1 MINRPVATLIRKQI
15 LLTAPPDTSVHEAC
29 RRMAER
35 RVGSVLVTDE
45 RGRLLGIFT
54 ERDAVCRVL
63 ARARD
68 ADRTTLAAVMTE
80 KVSII
85 PPRGSALEALR
96 LMQDGGFRHV
106 PVVDG
111 ERVVGIVSWTDFR
124 GPEHARLEEET
135 QLWETAR

>member
-1 MINRPVATLIRKQI
+1 MINRPVGTLIRQQT
-15 LLTAPPDTSVHEAC
+15 LLTLPPGTPVHEAC
-29 RRMAER
+29 CRMAER
-35 RVGSVLVTDE
+35 YVGSVLVTDE
-45 RGRLLGIFT
+45 RDRLLGIFT

-63 ARARD
+63 AQARD
-68 ADRTTLAAVMTE
+68 ADRTTLAEVMTE
-80 KVSII
+80 KVSTL
-85 PPRGSALEALR
+85 PPQGSALEALR

-124 GPEHARLEEET
+124 APEHARLEEET